1 LDKENK
7 PEVRGAADDTSGSDT
22 WNSTW
27 TTAASALDSKANT
40 SADADLTRKSF
51 QQEFASLIKS
61 SKLESTSA
69 AGDIGSIDDTLLISP
84 LSLNTSAFSKQDLI
98 EQVKIFNKYNESAF
112 TALSY
117 KTEEVCYL
125 SFFKH

>member
-7 PEVRGAADDTSGSDT
+7 PEVGGAEDDKSGSDT

-69 AGDIGSIDDTLLISP
+69 GDVGSIDDALLISP

-125 SFFKH
+125 YFFKV